1 MRTIG
6 FVFAGMIVTA
16 LLASAVA
23 AEQRWQCGGG
33 LTVPLQGSR
42 AEREAACHDL
52 AAQRDNPP
60 DAPITQEQADRL
72 RQRIEK
78 AEKQY
83 DVDIKVEKLDAGSA
97 GAPARR

>member
-6 FVFAGMIVTA
+6 LVLVGMIVTL
-16 LLASAVA
+16 LLASGVA

-42 AEREAACHDL
+42 ADREAACRDLTAVHD
-52 AAQRDNPP
+52 DP
-60 DAPITQEQADRL
+60 DAPITQEQAARL
-72 RQRIEK
+72 RQRIEQ

-83 DVDIKVEKLDAGSA
+83 DVDIKVEKLD
-97 GAPARR
+97 RQ